1 MSVNMQTKK
10 MILEEVKAVKL
21 FIWMFYIIFF
31 TYELFYHFFPPL
43 PSINEE
49 STLKLGMGIWYYILL
64 LGMIPIG
71 VYLIRINKPH
81 LVKYVIFYIYNIL
94 DFINVMLIYWGKTGK
109 SSFGNVVDV
118 FIVLFA
124 IIFVNKHYV
133 WIVSLGTILKY
144 LLLGVILQE
153 VHAFLPI
160 GIFTFLFIFSLI
172 ILSRFLSYINSLTAA
187 FEEVKKK
194 EKLALLGQMATSIGH
209 EIRNPLS
216 ALRGFTQLQQ
226 QRDKSENNYYPI
238 MIQEI
243 DRINSIVDDLM
254 VLGRPKSP
262 HFKLHDFTKIVEY
275 VTEITRQHAEN
286 SGSKIV
292 VEHYKEIPQIEC
304 DEKQMKQVLLNLLKN
319 AIESML
325 NGGTIKIGM
334 SMDGKNSIK
343 VCIKDEGSGI
353 EPEQLKRLGEPFYT
367 TKQDGNGLGL
377 MVTKK
382 IIEEH
387 QGDILFESEKG
398 KGTKVTIVLPVKQKH

>member
-1 MSVNMQTKK
+1 
-10 MILEEVKAVKL
+10 
-21 FIWMFYIIFF
+21 
-31 TYELFYHFFPPL
+31 
-43 PSINEE
+43 
-49 STLKLGMGIWYYILL
+49 
-64 LGMIPIG
+64 
-71 VYLIRINKPH
+71 
-81 LVKYVIFYIYNIL
+81 
-94 DFINVMLIYWGKTGK
+94 
-109 SSFGNVVDV
+109 VDV